1 MEKILVYFIH
11 ESLFISKVNI
21 LSSHYIEIEG
31 IFPVKDVR
39 GNYFNEDVNFYSESA
54 LAFLKTISVHV
65 LRAHYNLVQKPI
77 SEVRSIVEKYLL
89 PYENE
94 WPLEVLRNM
103 VEDHY
108 SAQPC
113 FFSTDLLHCFA
124 NNHIR
129 YGGNKRL
136 SFELKNEIKD
146 VEKRLELYIQVILAM
161 EVDDVLFY
169 HYRKDDDGDSLHD
182 RKLVLKSDSL
192 TSELLL
198 QELCIM
204 LFSLDKDSLDYE
216 RFFTERFNNFT
227 DKQRLNLFVSAEKL
241 GLQIYNRQ
249 LSAWW
254 HSRY

>member
-1 MEKILVYFIH
+1 
-11 ESLFISKVNI
+11 
-21 LSSHYIEIEG
+21 
-31 IFPVKDVR
+31 
-39 GNYFNEDVNFYSESA
+39 
-54 LAFLKTISVHV
+54 
-65 LRAHYNLVQKPI
+65 
-77 SEVRSIVEKYLL
+77 
-89 PYENE
+89 
-94 WPLEVLRNM
+94 
-103 VEDHY
+103 
-108 SAQPC
+108 
-113 FFSTDLLHCFA
+113 
-124 NNHIR
+124 
-129 YGGNKRL
+129 
-136 SFELKNEIKD
+136 
-146 VEKRLELYIQVILAM
+146 M

-227 DKQRLNLFVSAEKL
+227 DKQRLNLFVSADKVV
-241 GLQIYNRQ
+241 LQIRHRQ